1 MSIGEWLLAL
11 LSFGWVSKHK
21 KRQREKELEEL
32 KIQKMQEE
40 LKLLKKK
47 NEPITKE
54 TDTSTDKKDKT
65 IWH

>member
-21 KRQREKELEEL
+21 KRKREKELEEL

-47 NEPITKE
+47 NESITKE
-54 TDTSTDKKDKT
+54 TNTSTNKKDKT